1 MNTQLYSTLLARNV
15 DSDSE
20 VEEQIVD
27 QRFHQSV
34 PVQVNEL
41 LNGKQQ
47 RRLQTRV
54 RLAYTGY
61 TVYMYALCLFLHST
75 VVSDLK

>member
-1 MNTQLYSTLLARNV
+1 MNTQLYSTLLARSV

-54 RLAYTGY
+54 RLAYRGY
-61 TVYMYALCLFLHST
+61 TVYMYALSVFSFILQ
-75 VVSDLK
+75 

>member
-61 TVYMYALCLFLHST
+61 TV
-75 VVSDLK
+75 